1 MGRSLAA
8 FSGAQELRIS
18 GRPTWALAAPSYAMS
33 SSTST
38 PDEAAFLEWFTSQ
51 GGSVHPAVGFKQWE
65 GQGRGCVALQD
76 IEPDTVLFSIP
87 RSILLTT
94 STSAL
99 PSLLPAEEGPN
110 SADGLP

>member
-1 MGRSLAA
+1 LGARCLSLDP
-8 FSGAQELRIS
+8 SK
-18 GRPTWALAAPSYAMS
+18 ALAAPSYAMS

-76 IEPDTVLFSIP
+76 IEVSPS
-87 RSILLTT
+87 
-94 STSAL
+94 L
-99 PSLLPAEEGPN
+99 PSRLDELPLASAFGGQSPFEGIR
-110 SADGLP
+110 AD